1 MAATELFDKRLL
13 IISGKGGVGKSTLC
27 AAFALSASRMGKNVL
42 VVEMDEKERISRL
55 FGTPEVGYEGA
66 FVHPNIFVRNLL
78 PMLAMDEFIEQ
89 RVTVKTIARQILGS
103 AIYKY
108 FVAAAPGLKEF
119 VTLGK
124 IMLLEDESNGQGN
137 PKYDFI
143 VVDAP
148 ATGHGV
154 AFLRVP
160 FAAMDVLRAGWVR
173 KQADR
178 IIQLLTDPA
187 KTILNIV
194 TLPEEMPV
202 NETIEMCQSVEDLLR
217 IQIGYIII
225 NSVYPQVLKNRDT
238 ALYDT
243 MKKRAETDGLKK
255 LTAAERKYA
264 RAMIEGFETAV
275 SRRELNEF
283 YISKLRRKL
292 EYDFMQIPFFF
303 AKKFDLDL
311 IEQVSDYMLESVKK
325 GRKG

>member
-1 MAATELFDKRLL
+1 
-13 IISGKGGVGKSTLC
+13 
-27 AAFALSASRMGKNVL
+27 
-42 VVEMDEKERISRL
+42 
-55 FGTPEVGYEGA
+55 
-66 FVHPNIFVRNLL
+66 
-78 PMLAMDEFIEQ
+78 
-89 RVTVKTIARQILGS
+89 
-103 AIYKY
+103 
-108 FVAAAPGLKEF
+108 
-119 VTLGK
+119 
-124 IMLLEDESNGQGN
+124 
-137 PKYDFI
+137 
-143 VVDAP
+143 
-148 ATGHGV
+148 
-154 AFLRVP
+154 
-160 FAAMDVLRAGWVR
+160 LRAGWVR